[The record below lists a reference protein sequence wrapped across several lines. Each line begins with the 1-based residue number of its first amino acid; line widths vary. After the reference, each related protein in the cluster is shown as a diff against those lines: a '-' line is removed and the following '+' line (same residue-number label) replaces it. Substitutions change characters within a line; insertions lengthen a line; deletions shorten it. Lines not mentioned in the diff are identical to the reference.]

1 YIAMVLGGVLLHPSF
16 SALVAVGDPVK
27 LFGLPVTLAKYGSS
41 VVPIILIVWAI
52 SYVQRFF
59 ERVIPKALK
68 LVFVPLCTILV
79 MAPIA
84 LIVIGPLGTI
94 IGDALA
100 NGIMFLDSK
109 ATWVLPVMMGAFSPL
124 MVMTGMHYS
133 IIPGVFA
140 QMASQGYQTII
151 PGMMLSNVAQG
162 AAALCVGIK
171 SKNTELKQLGTSA
184 GIT

>member
-1 YIAMVLGGVLLHPSF
+1 MPILLAYTAAIKFKCSPYIAMVLGGVLLHPSF

-94 IGDALA
+94 IGDAVA

-109 ATWVLPVMMGAFSPL
+109 ATWVLPVMKGAFSPL

-133 IIPGVFA
+133 IIPG
-140 QMASQGYQTII
+140 
-151 PGMMLSNVAQG
+151 
-162 AAALCVGIK
+162 
-171 SKNTELKQLGTSA
+171 
-184 GIT
+184 